1 MTDDT
6 TEYSNAGDSTR
17 EYQLS
22 DLCDPDIRNVFDA
35 ADWNDLYRKAHEL
48 NEHGVQGYLIHKLDS
63 GQYFGQKHT
72 ENEGRCWVDVT
83 KAFLEYRA
91 TEVPKT
97 MFSDNTQHAYNIVN
111 EVVEDSPKDV
121 VSDIPADSWF
131 INNRKSF
138 TVAKYALAD
147 VIEALSND
155 HDNHVEIAVTK
166 EDGNLVVMFARKPR
180 SNNVLC
186 DAEGGTPT
194 CQ

>member
-6 TEYSNAGDSTR
+6 TEYSNTGDSTR

-35 ADWNDLYRKAHEL
+35 TDWNDLYRKAHEL
-48 NEHGVQGYLIHKLDS
+48 DEHGVRGYLIHKLDS
-63 GQYFGQKHT
+63 GQYFGRQHT
-72 ENEGRCWVDVT
+72 EDEGRCWVDVT
-83 KAFLEYRA
+83 KAFLKYRA

-97 MFSDNTQHAYNIVN
+97 MFSDNTQHTYNIVN

-121 VSDIPADSWF
+121 IGDIPADSLF
-131 INNRKSF
+131 IKNRKSF

-155 HDNHVEIAVTK
+155 DDNIVEIAVTK
-166 EDGNLVVMFARKPR
+166 EDGNLVVMFTRRHR
-180 SNNVLC
+180 STLRGT
-186 DAEGGTPT
+186 EGGVAT
-194 CQ
+194 CR